1 MSLDLAEFW
10 EQWGRDDAPRA
21 RLVKCPD
28 GREFAQLRID
38 LGVLQMELDGRP
50 DGTRCHGLATAVEY
64 AEHELRCSRPLS
76 DELWSDVEREFAQIN
91 YRRAALS
98 QLADE
103 MLSEKQDSA
112 TAQRLIARA
121 LRDIELLMRSLSLI
135 RAERGE
141 ASEQAQ
147 HLPSLVFNRARLRT
161 QLCVL
166 EGRYEEAVEHATDGR
181 RELAL
186 AIAERGGSGEEE
198 SDDPGI
204 AYLGQLEQK
213 VREQYGIQ
221 ATLRERLETAIER
234 EDFETAAALRDE
246 LRRRQSGARQL
257 PTPQADPGS

>member
-21 RLVKCPD
+21 RLIQSSD
-28 GREFAQLRID
+28 GREYAQLRID

-50 DGTRCHGLATAVEY
+50 DGTLCHGLATAVEY
-64 AEHELRCSRPLS
+64 AEHELRCARPLPE
-76 DELWSDVEREFAQIN
+76 ELWSEIEREFSQIN

-103 MLSEKQDSA
+103 MLSERQDSA
-112 TAQRLIARA
+112 SARRLIRRA
-121 LRDIELLMRSLSLI
+121 LRDIDLLL
-135 RAERGE
+135 RALTLLRNERGD
-141 ASEQAQ
+141 SHEQAQ
-147 HLPSLVFNRARLRT
+147 HLPSLLFNRARLRT

-186 AIAERGGSGEEE
+186 ALAERGGSSDTD

-221 ATLRERLETAIER
+221 STLRERLETAIER

-246 LRRRQSGARQL
+246 LRRRQAATRQL
-257 PTPQADPGS
+257 PSPRGEQGA